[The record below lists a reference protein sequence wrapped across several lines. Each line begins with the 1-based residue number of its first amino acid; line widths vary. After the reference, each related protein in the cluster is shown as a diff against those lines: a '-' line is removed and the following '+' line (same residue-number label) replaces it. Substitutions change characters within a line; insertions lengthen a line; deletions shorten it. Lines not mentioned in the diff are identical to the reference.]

1 MAMDPERLWPGQ
13 HVRPLL
19 YAFLV
24 NHKIDPPPR
33 YMQGFKCTVTGASPT
48 AKLLAKAQVPIYCE
62 NEPEKCIK
70 GAKQML
76 AWHQATGNNIE
87 TAEGV
92 TPNYNQKCGWAEGA
106 QKDIFE
112 NSGVQEAVARP
123 HPWSVN
129 SSSDAVE
136 AKVARPHPWRV
147 SSSSDEID
155 TKVARPHPW
164 SVENDTVELKVA
176 RPHPWKVAD
185 NVIEPAAARP
195 HPWSVNASSVI
206 VPSGAASSS
215 TLAAHVITSV
225 ITPTSA
231 QDAVSA
237 TSVPAMPTKEV
248 SCSARRPRYTP
259 NVRHR

>member
-1 MAMDPERLWPGQ
+1 
-13 HVRPLL
+13 
-19 YAFLV
+19 
-24 NHKIDPPPR
+24 
-33 YMQGFKCTVTGASPT
+33 
-48 AKLLAKAQVPIYCE
+48 
-62 NEPEKCIK
+62 
-70 GAKQML
+70 ML

-112 NSGVQEAVARP
+112 NNGVQEAVARP
-123 HPWSVN
+123 HPWSVD
-129 SSSDAVE
+129 SSSDAFD

-164 SVENDTVELKVA
+164 SVENNSADTKVARPHPWRMNSSSDAVEAKVARPQPWSVKDDVVEPKVA
-176 RPHPWKVAD
+176 RPHPWKIAD
-185 NVIEPAAARP
+185 NVVEPAAARP

-215 TLAAHVITSV
+215 TLAAHVITLV

-237 TSVPAMPTKEV
+237 TSVPALPTEEV

>member
-1 MAMDPERLWPGQ
+1 
-13 HVRPLL
+13 
-19 YAFLV
+19 
-24 NHKIDPPPR
+24 
-33 YMQGFKCTVTGASPT
+33 
-48 AKLLAKAQVPIYCE
+48 
-62 NEPEKCIK
+62 
-70 GAKQML
+70 ML

-112 NSGVQEAVARP
+112 NNGVQEAVARP
-123 HPWSVN
+123 HPWSVD
-129 SSSDAVE
+129 SSSDAFD

-164 SVENDTVELKVA
+164 SVENNSADTKVA
-176 RPHPWKVAD
+176 RPHPWRMNSSSDAVEAKVARPQPWSVKD
-185 NVIEPAAARP
+185 DVVEPKVA
-195 HPWSVNASSVI
+195 WSVNASSVI

-215 TLAAHVITSV
+215 TLAAHVITLV

-237 TSVPAMPTKEV
+237 TSVPALPTEEV